1 MTISCPLKTALR
13 TQRKMRPKR
22 LEPNG
27 APKKVTALHEPP
39 RWRSGR
45 VSAIRH
51 IEPFCLP
58 IRLIG
63 QTYPVALVVR
73 GEMGRGEWAYLVA

>member
-1 MTISCPLKTALR
+1 MNR
-13 TQRKMRPKR
+13 RV
-22 LEPNG
+22 G
-27 APKKVTALHEPP
+27 V
-39 RWRSGR
+39 

-63 QTYPVALVVR
+63 ETYPVALVVR

>member
-58 IRLIG
+58 IRLING
-63 QTYPVALVVR
+63 ETYPVAR
-73 GEMGRGEWAYLVA
+73 CMGNGRGECV